1 IHARE
6 WISPAVVTYML
17 NQILTN
23 STYESV
29 LEKMDFYFLPVMNP
43 DGYDYTFTDGG
54 RLWRKTRSKTDSAVG
69 CLGVD
74 INRNWRFHWNNSAPE
89 KDSNPCSDNY
99 SGEEPFSEKEVRNA
113 KEKMIASIWNLKAY
127 LSYHSYAQLFL
138 FPWGYT
144 ADVIND
150 IADLDT
156 VASAAV
162 DAIYTYS
169 GTRYKQQQYCLE
181 SDLGNYGYLLPP
193 TEIIPVGEESLR
205 GLLALIDAIL
215 KE

>member
-1 IHARE
+1 
-6 WISPAVVTYML
+6 ML

-23 STYESV
+23 SSYESV

-54 RLWRKTRSKTDSAVG
+54 RLWRKTRSKTDSAV
-69 CLGVD
+69 
-74 INRNWRFHWNNSAPE
+74 E
-89 KDSNPCSDNY
+89 DSNPCSDNY

-144 ADVIND
+144 DDVIND
-150 IADLDT
+150 IADLDA

-181 SDLGNYGYLLPP
+181 SDLCVYGNSIDYFKGLTTIKYCYLVQLPDLGNYGYLLPP
-193 TEIIPVGEESLR
+193 TEIHSSRRRIFERSDC
-205 GLLALIDAIL
+205 IN
-215 KE
+215 